1 VLEKLEM
8 LARLD
13 GSTHIGKFIFSV
25 SGFFNGL
32 VIEVDLKK
40 CKLLKN
46 RSNRGICMEPILL
59 TEQQAAQV
67 LTVKEKTLQAWRV
80 RGGGPKFVKLGRCVR
95 YRREDLDKFLDERTM
110 THTQAR

>member
-1 VLEKLEM
+1 
-8 LARLD
+8 
-13 GSTHIGKFIFSV
+13 
-25 SGFFNGL
+25 
-32 VIEVDLKK
+32 
-40 CKLLKN
+40 
-46 RSNRGICMEPILL
+46 MELILL